1 MDSSL
6 PTEVAST
13 IQAAHINRH
22 PDPRQDIAPSTAAD
36 TAELVDIHEVKR
48 SHLDDDDHDIPYS
61 VLRPPKKHYN
71 LPPLPD
77 LRFEQSYLR
86 SIESADTWWKV
97 VFATI
102 KSQVLLPLAQGVLLN
117 LAMAGWQHWNKTA
130 RVSGDSVGARFRRW
144 WFGVNNWSLPNS
156 RKRI

>member
-13 IQAAHINRH
+13 IQAGHINRH

-36 TAELVDIHEVKR
+36 KAELVDIHEVKR
-48 SHLDDDDHDIPYS
+48 SHIDDDDHDIPYS

-97 VFATI
+97 VLTTI

-117 LAMAGWQHWNKTA
+117 LAMAGWQHWNKSV
-130 RVSGDSVGARFRRW
+130 RVNGDSVGVRFRRW
-144 WFGVNNWSLPNS
+144 WFGVNNWSQPNS